1 MNYKGKS
8 KEELIKELQKLEKTN
23 DVLRLSLE
31 KEKNNRIPEEKCL
44 RENSFLLMVQN
55 SPDVIWTLDK
65 NYRYTYISPSISK
78 LRGLLPEEAMKEKI
92 QDTISLDSQEDFFDA
107 IADLRDEVKQ
117 KSYQP
122 VTVEVKQNHKNGHI
136 IWVEIVINAYF
147 NEQGDQIGYMGISR
161 EITQRKIAEI
171 ELLEKKG
178 KYHTLTENMK
188 EVVWSIDTE
197 SMLIDYVSPSIIQL
211 LGYTS
216 EEILSG
222 SIELVTTRKTLK
234 IIHKQVDKAKDN
246 FKINSSDKD
255 NNYHVEV
262 ELLRKDGSKV
272 WVELTSRFVKNRV
285 TGQLEMYCRT
295 RNITERKLAEEAL
308 KSSLERFDTLVAMV
322 SVGVY
327 IFWIRSNGHMEF
339 EYVSDR
345 WRDIH
350 DVRPDE
356 DMTDITTVNNKIHK
370 DDIEDFLLAN
380 MEAARDRKPFV
391 WEGRFNIK
399 NDERWFRIESIPIGY
414 ENGDIRWFGVTQDI
428 TERYNAE
435 EALRKSEEKLREL
448 NAQKDKFFS
457 IIAHDLKN
465 PFNAIMGLSQL
476 LIDQIKEKDYEGIEE
491 YGTYISESTEK
502 AMNLLV
508 NLLNWA
514 RSQTGRMEFNPE
526 NFEIVELIEENKM
539 LLAGN
544 ASQKLISIKT
554 SLPEKLT
561 VFADKQMISTVIRNL
576 LSNAI
581 KFTKENKEILITVKE
596 NPENIHV
603 SIKDQG
609 IGIAADRLEK
619 LFRIDSS
626 VSTPDT
632 NNERGTGLGLI
643 LCKEFVVKHGGNIG
657 VDSEK
662 GKGSTFYF
670 TLPKNG

>member
-1 MNYKGKS
+1 M
-8 KEELIKELQKLEKTN
+8 
-23 DVLRLSLE
+23 E

-414 ENGDIRWFGVTQDI
+414 ENGDIRWFGDTMQKRHYVKA
-428 TERYNAE
+428 RRSYVNLM
-435 EALRKSEEKLREL
+435 LRKTS
-448 NAQKDKFFS
+448 FF
-457 IIAHDLKN
+457 
-465 PFNAIMGLSQL
+465 QL
-476 LIDQIKEKDYEGIEE
+476 LRMTLK
-491 YGTYISESTEK
+491 T
-502 AMNLLV
+502 LLT
-508 NLLNWA
+508 
-514 RSQTGRMEFNPE
+514 Q
-526 NFEIVELIEENKM
+526 
-539 LLAGN
+539 
-544 ASQKLISIKT
+544 
-554 SLPEKLT
+554 
-561 VFADKQMISTVIRNL
+561 
-576 LSNAI
+576 
-581 KFTKENKEILITVKE
+581 
-596 NPENIHV
+596 
-603 SIKDQG
+603 
-609 IGIAADRLEK
+609 
-619 LFRIDSS
+619 
-626 VSTPDT
+626 
-632 NNERGTGLGLI
+632 
-643 LCKEFVVKHGGNIG
+643 
-657 VDSEK
+657 
-662 GKGSTFYF
+662 
-670 TLPKNG
+670 

>member
-1 MNYKGKS
+1 LNYKGKS

>member
-1 MNYKGKS
+1 MNYKEKS

-31 KEKNNRIPEEKCL
+31 KENNNRIPEEKCL
-44 RENSFLLMVQN
+44 GENSFHLMVQN

-92 QDTISLDSQEDFFDA
+92 QDTLSLDSQEDFYDA
-107 IADLRDEVKQ
+107 IADLRNEVKK

-147 NEQGDQIGYMGISR
+147 NEQDDQIGYMGISR

-234 IIHKQVDKAKDN
+234 IIHKQVEKAIDN
-246 FKINSSDKD
+246 FNINSSDKD

-262 ELLRKDGSKV
+262 EFLRKDGSTV

-308 KSSLERFDTLVAMV
+308 RSSLERFDTLVAMV

-327 IFWIRSNGHMEF
+327 IFWIRSNDHMEF

-350 DVRPDE
+350 DVGPDE
-356 DMTDITTVNNKIHK
+356 DMTDITIVNNKIHK

-657 VDSEK
+657 VESEK

>member
-1 MNYKGKS
+1 
-8 KEELIKELQKLEKTN
+8 
-23 DVLRLSLE
+23 
-31 KEKNNRIPEEKCL
+31 
-44 RENSFLLMVQN
+44 
-55 SPDVIWTLDK
+55 
-65 NYRYTYISPSISK
+65 
-78 LRGLLPEEAMKEKI
+78 
-92 QDTISLDSQEDFFDA
+92 
-107 IADLRDEVKQ
+107 
-117 KSYQP
+117 
-122 VTVEVKQNHKNGHI
+122 
-136 IWVEIVINAYF
+136 
-147 NEQGDQIGYMGISR
+147 
-161 EITQRKIAEI
+161 
-171 ELLEKKG
+171 
-178 KYHTLTENMK
+178 MK

>member
-1 MNYKGKS
+1 LNYKEKS

-31 KEKNNRIPEEKCL
+31 KENNNRIPEEKCL
-44 RENSFLLMVQN
+44 GENSFHLMVQN

-92 QDTISLDSQEDFFDA
+92 QDTLSLDSQEDFYDA
-107 IADLRDEVKQ
+107 IADLRNEVKK

-147 NEQGDQIGYMGISR
+147 NEQDDQIGYMGISR

-234 IIHKQVDKAKDN
+234 IIHKQVEKAIDN
-246 FKINSSDKD
+246 FNINSSDKD

-262 ELLRKDGSKV
+262 EFLRKDGSTV

-308 KSSLERFDTLVAMV
+308 RSSLERFDTLVAMV

-327 IFWIRSNGHMEF
+327 IFWIRSNDHMEF

-350 DVRPDE
+350 DVGPDE
-356 DMTDITTVNNKIHK
+356 DMTDITIVNNKIHK

-657 VDSEK
+657 VESEK

>member
-1 MNYKGKS
+1 LNYKGKS

-44 RENSFLLMVQN
+44 RENSFRLMVQN

-161 EITQRKIAEI
+161 EITHRKIAEI

-285 TGQLEMYCRT
+285 TGQLKMYCRT

-322 SVGVY
+322 SVGV
-327 IFWIRSNGHMEF
+327 
-339 EYVSDR
+339 
-345 WRDIH
+345 
-350 DVRPDE
+350 
-356 DMTDITTVNNKIHK
+356 
-370 DDIEDFLLAN
+370 
-380 MEAARDRKPFV
+380 
-391 WEGRFNIK
+391 
-399 NDERWFRIESIPIGY
+399 
-414 ENGDIRWFGVTQDI
+414 
-428 TERYNAE
+428 
-435 EALRKSEEKLREL
+435 
-448 NAQKDKFFS
+448 
-457 IIAHDLKN
+457 
-465 PFNAIMGLSQL
+465 
-476 LIDQIKEKDYEGIEE
+476 
-491 YGTYISESTEK
+491 
-502 AMNLLV
+502 
-508 NLLNWA
+508 
-514 RSQTGRMEFNPE
+514 
-526 NFEIVELIEENKM
+526 
-539 LLAGN
+539 
-544 ASQKLISIKT
+544 
-554 SLPEKLT
+554 
-561 VFADKQMISTVIRNL
+561 
-576 LSNAI
+576 
-581 KFTKENKEILITVKE
+581 
-596 NPENIHV
+596 
-603 SIKDQG
+603 
-609 IGIAADRLEK
+609 
-619 LFRIDSS
+619 
-626 VSTPDT
+626 
-632 NNERGTGLGLI
+632 
-643 LCKEFVVKHGGNIG
+643 
-657 VDSEK
+657 
-662 GKGSTFYF
+662 
-670 TLPKNG
+670 

>member
-1 MNYKGKS
+1 LNYKGKS

-31 KEKNNRIPEEKCL
+31 KEKNNRIPKEKCL
-44 RENSFLLMVQN
+44 RENSFRLMVQN